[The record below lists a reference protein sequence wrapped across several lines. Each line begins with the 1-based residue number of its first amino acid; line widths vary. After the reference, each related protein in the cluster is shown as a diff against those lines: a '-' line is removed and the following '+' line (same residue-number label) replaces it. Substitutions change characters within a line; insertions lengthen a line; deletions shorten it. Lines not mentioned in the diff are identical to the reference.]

1 MAKSEANENPDF
13 RDGLSVL
20 IFETLKNVRGEF
32 HSKHVSSFPALL
44 KLCLS
49 SASSSNDKEE
59 MFLKQTMSNTSTRM
73 RRYTS
78 AESCEKIWKS
88 FHSVLDKAWSESDD
102 PCVSRVL
109 NFIADWVSHKRGD
122 LVTRSERKRLKR
134 MLSTLMT
141 ENRFTEA
148 RFNLLARSW
157 IALYKDEEQ
166 HPLLNI
172 IEELIGSVGK
182 QIESG
187 DFVKR
192 VLLKHLELP
201 TWSGRQIQQSL
212 IDVVV
217 PRFCA
222 SVCKA
227 IESAAPSRDL
237 MFLLLKLSR
246 HGEFD
251 SDLSKQV
258 LNVLGT
264 TIERSKIQ
272 R

>member
-1 MAKSEANENPDF
+1 MDCS
-13 RDGLSVL
+13 L
-20 IFETLKNVRGEF
+20 
-32 HSKHVSSFPALL
+32 
-44 KLCLS
+44 
-49 SASSSNDKEE
+49 
-59 MFLKQTMSNTSTRM
+59 Q
-73 RRYTS
+73 RR
-78 AESCEKIWKS
+78 
-88 FHSVLDKAWSESDD
+88 
-102 PCVSRVL
+102 
-109 NFIADWVSHKRGD
+109 
-122 LVTRSERKRLKR
+122 
-134 MLSTLMT
+134 
-141 ENRFTEA
+141 
-148 RFNLLARSW
+148 
-157 IALYKDEEQ
+157 EQ

-187 DFVKR
+187 DFVQAR

-227 IESAAPSRDL
+227 IESAAPSKDL

-264 TIERSKIQ
+264 TIERSKNSKVIVGLSCECT
-272 R
+272 